1 MKSDQLR
8 ARALAEWRG
17 QAVHFERADRVT
29 TASDAVH
36 KLMHSLG
43 LDQRLK
49 ADAVLAAWR
58 EIVGEFFAEHSSPQ
72 QLKDGVLYVAVL
84 QPTVHFELERVWKR
98 EVLAKLKA
106 RFGARTVRDIK
117 FRLG

>member
-8 ARALAEWRG
+8 ARVLAEWRG
-17 QAVHFERADRVT
+17 QPAAFERPDRAVS
-29 TASDAVH
+29 AADAVR
-36 KLMHSLG
+36 KVMQSLG
-43 LDQRLK
+43 LADRLK

-58 EIVGEFFAEHSSPQ
+58 EIVGEFFAKHSAPQ
-72 QLKDGVLYVAVL
+72 QLKEGVLYVAVL

-98 EVLAKLKA
+98 DILAKLKE
-106 RFGARTVRDIK
+106 RFGARTVREIK

>member
-1 MKSDQLR
+1 M
-8 ARALAEWRG
+8 ART
-17 QAVHFERADRVT
+17 ERAFVRKDQTT

-36 KLMHSLG
+36 KLMKSLG

-58 EIVGEFFAEHSSPQ
+58 EIVGDFFADHSAPQ
-72 QLKDGVLYVAVL
+72 QLKDGVLFVSVL
-84 QPTVHFELERVWKR
+84 QPTVHYELDRVWKR
-98 EVLAKLKA
+98 EVLAKLKS
-106 RFGARTVRDIK
+106 RFGARTVREIK